1 MTYDAQAIFFAG
13 LELIIDG
20 FLKGYVLFVILLMC
34 LSAIYA
40 ATIGQNPEP

>member
-20 FLKGYVLFVILLMC
+20 FLKGYVLFVLILTC

-40 ATIGQNPEP
+40 ATIGKNPEP